1 MGRKNVPKDTGV
13 HTASKQGIPA
23 GLFDCSR
30 NKDAGFTENSPVF
43 RRTLPDR
50 QHGFSPWTWKTENP
64 KPKVSGIVPSFF
76 GTSDC
81 L

>member
-1 MGRKNVPKDTGV
+1 MGRKNVPEDTGV

-23 GLFDCSR
+23 GLFGCSR

-50 QHGFSPWTWKTENP
+50 QHCVCPWTWKTEKQNSTVFRAFP
-64 KPKVSGIVPSFF
+64 QIS
-76 GTSDC
+76 
-81 L
+81 